1 MIYSTIYIDMIHEI
15 PVLATCN
22 YMELTCKCMEVD
34 LQKCKNKNPISR
46 GSQYA
51 NHRLWDQISYSESDP
66 YLINYGIKMDDLYMN
81 NNKIA

>member
-1 MIYSTIYIDMIHEI
+1 MIDLMRGRVKGA
-15 PVLATCN
+15 PVLASCK
-22 YMELTCKCMEVD
+22 YMEVACNCMGVD

-66 YLINYGIKMDDLYMN
+66 YLMLQRIKMDDLYMN
-81 NNKIA
+81 NNKNT